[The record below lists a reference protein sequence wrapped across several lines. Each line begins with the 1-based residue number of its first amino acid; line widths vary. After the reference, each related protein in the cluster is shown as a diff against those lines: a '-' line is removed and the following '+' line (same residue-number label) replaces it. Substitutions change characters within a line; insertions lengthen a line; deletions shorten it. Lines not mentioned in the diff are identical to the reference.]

1 VPTTVISA
9 QSNDYVLDLLGT
21 TEEKLVK
28 LLEELET
35 KDLEG
40 TLKEMRQLDV
50 MFFRMRIDTMRFC
63 SCFSFSMQAMA
74 DCQRT
79 IHELIHHRQSKAIS
93 MAVRFLVFI
102 DHRLVMFCLVLMQ
115 TMTMLAK
122 TIPNVKHVN
131 ALK

>member
-1 VPTTVISA
+1 MPNTIVSP

-50 MFFRMRIDTMRFC
+50 RI
-63 SCFSFSMQAMA
+63 
-74 DCQRT
+74 
-79 IHELIHHRQSKAIS
+79 EL
-93 MAVRFLVFI
+93 L
-102 DHRLVMFCLVLMQ
+102 
-115 TMTMLAK
+115 
-122 TIPNVKHVN
+122 
-131 ALK
+131 